1 MGTLSGQT
9 IQDTYDG
16 LLKLEDSTN
25 QITST
30 LQNLQDGLGNN
41 TGIRIAQN
49 QLFHRQLTFADNFKP
64 DYGGTGIGS
73 SSTAY
78 VAGNENKL
86 KAELFYDAG
95 LYTYSSITYNLVT
108 ATSTGDVVNVAFYD
122 AQFVDGVGLAPKD
135 LIMSGI
141 TLTSTGS
148 TGFIETVLPSNL
160 SFTGGSQFYFMC
172 VIRSNSGVTPT
183 VVYRAPTDFPDGNVN
198 TTAITGD
205 AALLGMALWEV
216 TTGSGTYYCR
226 PGGRAASQNHSP
238 YNTLGFQ
245 TSYSSSDILS
255 NATATQSNLRNIGYI
270 LKTI

>member
-41 TGIRIAQN
+41 TGIRIAEN

-64 DYGGTGIGS
+64 DFGGVGFGTTNTS
-73 SSTAY
+73 FAAF
-78 VAGNENKL
+78 AGMQNKL
-86 KAELFYDAG
+86 NAHLIYDAG
-95 LYTYSSITYNLVT
+95 LYTYSSITYNFVT
-108 ATSTGDVVNVAFYD
+108 ATSTGDVVDVAFYD

-141 TLTSTGS
+141 TLTSSGS
-148 TGFIETVLPSNL
+148 TGIIETPLPSNL
-160 SFTGGSQFYFMC
+160 TFNSGSQYYFMC
-172 VIRSNSGVTPT
+172 FIISNSGVTPT
-183 VVYRAPTDFPDGNVN
+183 VVYRATTDFPFGSAI
-198 TTAITGD
+198 TTAVNGNGGM
-205 AALLGMALWEV
+205 LGMALV
-216 TTGSGTYYCR
+216 DVGGLYYCR
-226 PGGRAASQNHSP
+226 PGGRATSTSNTP
-238 YNTLGFQ
+238 YTLGFQ
-245 TSYSSSDILS
+245 TSYSSSDISS
-255 NATATQSNLRNIGYI
+255 NTNSTPSITGGIGYI